1 MVTLVSV
8 IFQEENGDLS
18 LCRKN
23 YLLKSDNQFRLDSN
37 LIIQCIPLK

>member
-23 YLLKSDNQFRLDSN
+23 NLLKSDNQFKLDN
-37 LIIQCIPLK
+37 LIIYNVYD

>member
-23 YLLKSDNQFRLDSN
+23 YLLKSDNQFKLDN
-37 LIIQCIPLK
+37 ILIIQCIQLK

>member
-8 IFQEENGDLS
+8 IFQDENGDLS

-23 YLLKSDNQFRLDSN
+23 YLPKDDSQFRLDN
-37 LIIQCIPLK
+37 TLIITVCY